1 MTLMHEREPAGAVAA
16 AGLGAMYYVIGHNA
30 SDLWG
35 ATREAFAL
43 KAAAA
48 DVGDGPATDL
58 LREAAGEVVDRHTG
72 EARID
77 LRDKDALRGLG
88 LEQVA
93 GVLPVLG
100 QLPDEAADQVRAW
113 ILGIAAQVAEASH
126 DAGETEEI
134 SAAERRA
141 LDAISNVLSS

>member
-1 MTLMHEREPAGAVAA
+1 MPGRPRSPTPKPREPRRSAKMTLMHEREPAGAVAA
-16 AGLGAMYYVIGHNA
+16 AGL
-30 SDLWG
+30 
-35 ATREAFAL
+35 
-43 KAAAA
+43 
-48 DVGDGPATDL
+48 

-72 EARID
+72 DARID
-77 LRDKDALRGLG
+77 LRHKDALRGLG

-134 SAAERRA
+134 NAAERRA
-141 LDAISNVLSS
+141 LDAISGVLSA